1 MVAIVAFL
9 QKSQNQAKVPKK
21 ERNFLFH
28 VDLDCFFAAVEI
40 REQPSLKG
48 LPIIVGGDKESK
60 RGVVTTCTYEA
71 RRFGVH
77 SGMSIVDALKLCPE
91 SICLPRGNYLL
102 YREVSDSV
110 MSILS
115 TYTDEFRCAS
125 IDEAYLNLTKI
136 INKEFNGNPIP
147 IAEEIK
153 KEIFEIEGIT
163 CSIGIG
169 SNTTIAK
176 MATSQNKPNGI
187 TYIPK
192 EHIKE
197 FLKPLPVR
205 RISGIGPKSAE
216 RLQKNHGVE
225 TIGQIMK
232 LETEY
237 EMIRKYGSLG
247 KFFYRIISGEGRTKL
262 KTNDY
267 YGAQSISKG
276 RTFYGYLEDGEPI
289 TAEKLLPKLIDQVHE
304 RLTKKSFR
312 FKTVTLEI
320 KLQNSFKNI
329 NKSRSFLAANDDK
342 ERINSTVFE
351 LLEEFRN
358 THKDEPIRKVAVRV
372 SNFGKKDSNQK
383 SITDFFSE
391 K

>member
-1 MVAIVAFL
+1 MAIL
-9 QKSQNQAKVPKK
+9 QKSPNQVMVPIQ

-28 VDLDCFFAAVEI
+28 VDLDCFFAAVEV

-48 LPIIVGGDKESK
+48 LPVIVGGDKESK

-71 RRFGVH
+71 RKFGVH
-77 SGMSIVDALKLCPE
+77 SGMSILEALNLCPE
-91 SICLPRGNYLL
+91 SICIRRGNYSL

-110 MSILS
+110 MAILS
-115 TYTDEFRCAS
+115 SYTEEFRCAS

-136 INKEFNGNPIP
+136 INEEFNGNPLP
-147 IAEEIK
+147 LAEEIK
-153 KEIFEIEGIT
+153 KEIFETEGIT

-187 TYIPK
+187 TFIPK
-192 EHIKE
+192 EKIKG

-216 RLQKNHGVE
+216 HLKQKHGVE

-247 KFFYRIISGEGRTKL
+247 KFFFRVISGEGRTTL
-262 KTNDY
+262 KPNDY
-267 YGAQSISKG
+267 YGAKSISKG

-304 RLTKKSFR
+304 RLIKRFFR

-320 KLQNSFKNI
+320 KLQNSFKNL

-342 ERINSTVFE
+342 ERITSTVFE
-351 LLEEFRN
+351 LLEDFRN

-372 SNFGKKDSNQK
+372 SNFEKRDSKQK
-383 SITDFFSE
+383 SITDFFGE

>member
-1 MVAIVAFL
+1 MAVL
-9 QKSQNQAKVPKK
+9 QKPQNQVMVPNKV
-21 ERNFLFH
+21 RNFLFH
-28 VDLDCFFAAVEI
+28 VDLDCFFAAVEV

-48 LPIIVGGDKESK
+48 FPVIVGGDKESK

-71 RRFGVH
+71 RKFGVH
-77 SGMSIVDALKLCPE
+77 SGMSIVEALKLCPE
-91 SICLPRGNYLL
+91 SICINRGHYSL

-110 MSILS
+110 MTILS
-115 TYTDEFRCAS
+115 SYTDEFRCAS
-125 IDEAYLNLTKI
+125 IDEAFLNVTKI
-136 INKEFNGNPIP
+136 INEEFNGNPLP
-147 IAEEIK
+147 LAEEIK
-153 KEIFEIEGIT
+153 KEIFETEGIT

-169 SNTTIAK
+169 PNTTIAK
-176 MATSQNKPNGI
+176 MATSQNKPDGI

-192 EHIKE
+192 EKIKE
-197 FLKPLPVR
+197 FLEPLPVR

-216 RLQKNHGVE
+216 YLKKKHGVE
-225 TIGQIMK
+225 TLGQIMT

-247 KFFYRIISGEGRTKL
+247 KFFYRVITGEGRTSL
-262 KTNDY
+262 TPNDY
-267 YGAQSISKG
+267 FGAKSISKG
-276 RTFYGYLEDGEPI
+276 RTFYGYVEDGEPI

-304 RLTKKSFR
+304 RLTKRFFR

-320 KLQNSFKNI
+320 KLQNNFKNI

-342 ERINSTVFE
+342 ERITSTVFE

-372 SNFGKKDSNQK
+372 SNFEKWDPNQK
-383 SITDFFSE
+383 SIADYFGG

>member
-1 MVAIVAFL
+1 MVVL
-9 QKSQNQAKVPKK
+9 QKTQNQAMIPNK

-28 VDLDCFFAAVEI
+28 VDLDCFFAAVEV

-48 LPIIVGGDKESK
+48 LPVIVGGDKESK

-71 RRFGVH
+71 RKFGIH
-77 SGMSIVDALKLCPE
+77 SGMSIVEALNLCPE
-91 SICLPRGNYLL
+91 SICIKRGHYSL

-110 MSILS
+110 MTILS
-115 TYTDEFRCAS
+115 SFTDEFRCAS

-136 INKEFNGNPIP
+136 INENFNGNPLP
-147 IAEEIK
+147 LAEEIK
-153 KEIFEIEGIT
+153 KEIFETEGIT

-192 EHIKE
+192 ENIKE
-197 FLKPLPVR
+197 FLKSLPVR

-216 RLQKNHGVE
+216 RLKEKHGVE

-247 KFFYRIISGEGRTKL
+247 KFFYRVISGEGRTTL
-262 KTNDY
+262 KPNDY
-267 YGAQSISKG
+267 YGAKSISKG
-276 RTFYGYLEDGEPI
+276 RTFYGYVEDGEPI
-289 TAEKLLPKLIDQVHE
+289 SAEKLLPKLIDQVHQ
-304 RLTKKSFR
+304 RLTKRFFR

-320 KLQNSFKNI
+320 KLQSNFKNI

-342 ERINSTVFE
+342 ERIASTVFE
-351 LLEEFRN
+351 FLEEFRN
-358 THKDEPIRKVAVRV
+358 THKDETIRKVAVRV
-372 SNFGKKDSNQK
+372 SNFEKRDSKQK
-383 SITDFFSE
+383 SITDYFGE